1 MRRIL
6 TRVLLCLFVWSCS
19 LDLSLGM
26 RTKAFV
32 RFERALLSWK
42 IYETSVLQPSI
53 LEIQALEALE
63 EQLTETGWNQPE
75 EIQKSA
81 NLLSETFSF
90 PGLAP
95 GELETDLQSW
105 EEGNLVWP
113 KRISPVQLR
122 EIRDIHLTQMS
133 SYYTEQLSGIQKSTA
148 EERQSLKLNVSA
160 GIYLYSYLQEADQ
173 RDSSMDLEFQKEN
186 LQWLVRI
193 REAVIRE
200 QMRRG
205 EEL

>member
-6 TRVLLCLFVWSCS
+6 TRVLLCLFLWSCS
-19 LDLSLGM
+19 LDLSLGT
-26 RTKAFV
+26 RTKAFE

-42 IYETSVLQPSI
+42 IYETSVLQPSV

-122 EIRDIHLTQMS
+122 EIRDIHLTQMR
-133 SYYTEQLSGIQKSTA
+133 SYYTEQLRGIQKSTP

-205 EEL
+205 ERL